1 MSTYNESDRSSE
13 APENGRPE
21 ASQKKPYQKPAFRYE
36 RVFETRALACG
47 KVNDTQAQCKF
58 NKKS

>member
-1 MSTYNESDRSSE
+1 MSTYNESDRPSE
-13 APENGRPE
+13 TPDGGKPQPVA
-21 ASQKKPYQKPAFRYE
+21 KKTYAKPAFRYE